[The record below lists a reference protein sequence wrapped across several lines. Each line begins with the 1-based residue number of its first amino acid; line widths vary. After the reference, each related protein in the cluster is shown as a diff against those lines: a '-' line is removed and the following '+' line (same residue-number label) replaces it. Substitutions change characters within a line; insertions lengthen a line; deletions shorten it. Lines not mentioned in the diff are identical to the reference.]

1 MQITR
6 TIELTD
12 RERLVVANFLNLTD
26 KISDVA
32 RCSMDDVFE
41 YFAEKA
47 EITED
52 GYEIGALHQLSDIGG

>member
-1 MQITR
+1 MLQG
-6 TIELTD
+6 
-12 RERLVVANFLNLTD
+12 VQW
-26 KISDVA
+26 
-32 RCSMDDVFE
+32 MDVFE

>member
-1 MQITR
+1 MEITR

-12 RERLVVANFLNLTD
+12 SEKRVVENFLDLTD

-32 RCSMDDVFE
+32 RCSMDDVFL
-41 YFAEKA
+41 YFADNADMGEN
-47 EITED
+47 